1 MVKHG
6 KAIATTAYLGLG
18 SNEGAREQALVKA
31 IGRLKIHPEITV
43 SAVSPVYET
52 DPVGMVSSPFLNAIA
67 AVTTTL
73 TAQQLLRVLNDIEKS
88 MGRLRFQGRKTP
100 RVIDLDLLLFGETVS
115 TSRRLTLPHPRMKE
129 RRFVLIPLTD
139 LAPELRIPGE
149 NSSVAF
155 MAGKLAEK
163 YPEQGVRLVGT
174 LDQKLM
180 EPL

>member
-1 MVKHG
+1 MQWPFE
-6 KAIATTAYLGLG
+6 TPAYIGLG
-18 SNEGAREQALVKA
+18 SNEGARERALGKA

-52 DPVGMVSSPFLNAIA
+52 DPIGMAGGPFLNAVV
-67 AVTTTL
+67 AVITTL
-73 TAQQLLRVLNDIEKS
+73 TAEQLLRVLNDIEKS
-88 MGRLRFQGRKTP
+88 MGRVRYQGRKTS

-115 TSRRLTLPHPRMKE
+115 TNRRLTLPHPRMKE

-149 NSSVAF
+149 GCSVAF
-155 MAGKLAEK
+155 MAEKLAEK
-163 YPEQGVRLVGT
+163 NPEQVVRLIGA

-180 EPL
+180 EPM